1 MADVKVSVCIP
12 VYDVPVRYL
21 REAIDSALR
30 QEGPFTLEVVVSD
43 DASPADYSAL
53 EREYENDPV
62 TLYRNDR
69 NLGMAGNWN
78 ATVRRSSGD
87 LVLVLG
93 HDDVL
98 VEGMFAAYVA
108 VFAEHADVALCSS
121 GRLFIDDEGRPVDV
135 RRAVNDRAKVFVDQ
149 ELYLLDRC
157 EAIRLCLRN
166 GNVIGEPSAVMF
178 RRMAFDESGG
188 YDPEFEHA
196 ADVHFNLRAARHGRI
211 AYLRERFL
219 HRRIHPENLTK
230 SNLAEGKLT
239 IDRARLFETFA
250 RECPFDSQTL
260 ATFRAHLVARSTH
273 DALRAARS
281 GRWKTATLGFRKA
294 LFYTRPTPRVYYR
307 YLREILNG
315 VNADAR

>member
-1 MADVKVSVCIP
+1 MPGTKLSVCIP

-30 QEGPFTLEVVVSD
+30 QQGPFTLEIVVSD
-43 DASPADYSAL
+43 DASPTDYSSL
-53 EREYENDPV
+53 EREYGDDPV
-62 TLYRNDR
+62 ALFRNDR

-78 ATVRRSSGD
+78 AAVRRSSGD

-108 VFAEHADVALCSS
+108 AFAEHPDVVLCSS
-121 GRLFIDDEGRPVDV
+121 GRLFIDDQGRQVQV
-135 RRAVNDRAKVFVDQ
+135 RRAVNDRANVFLDQ
-149 ELYLLDRC
+149 DLYLLDRC
-157 EAIRLCLRN
+157 EAIQLCLRN

-178 RRMAFDESGG
+178 RRTAFDQSGG
-188 YDPEFEHA
+188 YDPDFEHA

-211 AYLRERFL
+211 AYFRERFL
-219 HRRIHPENLTK
+219 RRRIHPENLTK

-250 RECPFDSQTL
+250 GECPFDSRTL
-260 ATFRAHLVARSTH
+260 ATFRAHLVARSAH

-281 GRWKTATLGFRKA
+281 GRWRTAALGLRKA
-294 LFYTRPTPRVYYR
+294 LFYVRPTPRVYYR
-307 YLREILNG
+307 YVREILNG